1 MVRLN
6 QYEFDGVMRK
16 NLPCLMVASLNYD
29 HTRCTYDEENHSY
42 LIVGI
47 PNGGGNTG
55 VVYKFIYHLR
65 RVTTAELDYVAI
77 DQISDGNYNP
87 IIKWNEELE
96 QYDLCNR
103 ESDIP
108 YRVISSLAFAMN
120 DRKMVAHNSRNHQNP
135 KEEKVMPKIKVPTER
150 PKQKKKVYPN
160 MFDHRLPG
168 IAGIKDIQIH
178 EKNGNTTTTVIWSD
192 KDAKGRNK
200 VTVVACCATEHPDT
214 ETSIAMAIAKR
225 YFGGRNIFK
234 RVAREA
240 NKLNNKRF
248 QRSKHR
254 ASVKRKKKGEIDD
267 SQ

>member
-1 MVRLN
+1 MVRIN

-16 NLPCLMVASLNYD
+16 NLPCLMVASLNYN

-47 PNGGGNTG
+47 PNGGSNA

-87 IIKWNEELE
+87 IIKWDEELE

-108 YRVISSLAFAMN
+108 YLVISSLAFAMN
-120 DRKMVAHNSRNHQNP
+120 DREMVAHNSRNHQNP
-135 KEEKVMPKIKVPTER
+135 KEEKVMPKIKVSTER

-234 RVAREA
+234 RVAQEA
-240 NKLNNKRF
+240 TLLNNKRF
-248 QRSKHR
+248 QWSKHR
-254 ASVKRKKKGEIDD
+254 ASVKRKKKGEME
-267 SQ
+267 

>member
-1 MVRLN
+1 MMMLSTD
-6 QYEFDGVMRK
+6 EFDGVMRK
-16 NLPCLMVASLNYD
+16 IFPCLMVASLNYN
-29 HTRCTYDEENHSY
+29 HTRCTHDEEHYSY
-42 LIVGI
+42 IIEGI
-47 PNGGGNTG
+47 PHGSDT
-55 VVYKFIYHLR
+55 VAVCKFIYHLR
-65 RVTTAELDYVAI
+65 RVVVDVFDYVCI
-77 DQISDGNYNP
+77 DQIYDDKYNP

-96 QYDLCNR
+96 MYDMCSR
-103 ESDIP
+103 ESNIP
-108 YRVISSLAFAMN
+108 FRVIDTLVFAMN
-120 DRKMVAHNSRNHQNP
+120 DRERIAHNNRNHQNP
-135 KEEKVMPKIKVPTER
+135 KEEKAMPKIKVPEMK

-200 VTVVACCATEHPDT
+200 VTVVSCCATEHPDT

-240 NKLNNKRF
+240 TKLNNKRF

>member
-6 QYEFDGVMRK
+6 QYEFDGVIRK
-16 NLPCLMVASLNYD
+16 NLPCLMVASLNYN
-29 HTRCTYDEENHSY
+29 HARCTYDEENHSY

-47 PNGGGNTG
+47 PNGGGSTG

-77 DQISDGNYNP
+77 DQISDSNYNP
-87 IIKWNEELE
+87 VIKWDEELE

-108 YRVISSLAFAMN
+108 YRVISTLAFAMN
-120 DRKMVAHNSRNHQNP
+120 DREMVAHNSRNHQNP
-135 KEEKVMPKIKVPTER
+135 KEEKVMPKIKVPTDR

-200 VTVVACCATEHPDT
+200 VTIVACCATEHPDT

-240 NKLNNKRF
+240 IILNNKRF
-248 QRSKHR
+248 QQSRHR
-254 ASVKRKKKGEIDD
+254 AASKERKKVR
-267 SQ
+267 